1 MVLSEIMEKIYIL
14 KNTPNISSVDSELL
28 LKLENLL
35 GSEDYS
41 NALNDTISIILY
53 EMFNNILKKPH
64 ILNLTALLNN
74 LSLKSKINYIP
85 NLKTESIN
93 LFQLVKIVNETN
105 EEESKH
111 RKRTAGR
118 TAPNI
123 IRDALTQNATSTA
136 IVMDF
141 ASRYIVTPEHMEQPE
156 IDSFTILLQASL
168 ETIKNLLVLIVN
180 KVNDLPAWFYLQ
192 NPNVKIITM
201 STPSK
206 GERENFVKGEKQFP
220 YFFNKSVREDQLD
233 CYDADELAKIQD
245 RFVALT
251 DGMSLK
257 ELNSLKQLCKN
268 ECKNIR
274 DMCDIVDLYKYG
286 VKENLWR
293 KIDRKKINAATFE
306 KRVKGQDAAIS
317 KTLDIIKRAITGM
330 AGLQGN
336 SHTRPKGVLFFAGPT
351 GTGKTETAKTLAEI
365 IFGDEN
371 CCIRFDMSEYS
382 QSHSDQKL
390 LGAPPGYVGYE
401 SGGLLT
407 NAVKKNPFCILLFDE
422 IEKAHPSIFD
432 KFLQILE
439 DGRMTDGQGNTVYF
453 SESIIIFTS
462 NLGTASENISINM
475 AYDEI
480 SKKIR
485 HAVENYFKINLGRPE
500 ILNRIGENIVVYDYI
515 RPNVAQDI
523 LTAQINKI
531 RQNLIEDK
539 KIDVQLTEKAFNVLK
554 ENALKNLQN
563 GGRGI
568 GNVVESLFINPLSR
582 FLFDNEISGNA
593 KISVDDIKISAIQPE
608 LVCQK
613 FDSIKLG

>member
-1 MVLSEIMEKIYIL
+1 MTSEA
-14 KNTPNISSVDSELL
+14 ISFRYWE
-28 LKLENLL
+28 
-35 GSEDYS
+35 Y
-41 NALNDTISIILY
+41 
-53 EMFNNILKKPH
+53 
-64 ILNLTALLNN
+64 
-74 LSLKSKINYIP
+74 
-85 NLKTESIN
+85 
-93 LFQLVKIVNETN
+93 VKI
-105 EEESKH
+105 
-111 RKRTAGR
+111 KRT
-118 TAPNI
+118 
-123 IRDALTQNATSTA
+123 
-136 IVMDF
+136 
-141 ASRYIVTPEHMEQPE
+141 
-156 IDSFTILLQASL
+156 
-168 ETIKNLLVLIVN
+168 
-180 KVNDLPAWFYLQ
+180 
-192 NPNVKIITM
+192 
-201 STPSK
+201 
-206 GERENFVKGEKQFP
+206 
-220 YFFNKSVREDQLD
+220 
-233 CYDADELAKIQD
+233 
-245 RFVALT
+245 
-251 DGMSLK
+251 
-257 ELNSLKQLCKN
+257 
-268 ECKNIR
+268 
-274 DMCDIVDLYKYG
+274 
-286 VKENLWR
+286 
-293 KIDRKKINAATFE
+293 
-306 KRVKGQDAAIS
+306 
-317 KTLDIIKRAITGM
+317 ITGM
-330 AGLQGN
+330 SGLQGN

-351 GTGKTETAKTLAEI
+351 GMGKTETAKTLAEI

-401 SGGLLT
+401 SGGQLT

-422 IEKAHPSIFD
+422 IEKAPPSIFD

-462 NLGTASENISINM
+462 NLGMASENISINM

-485 HAVENYFKINLGRPE
+485 HAIENYFKINLGRPE

-531 RQNLIEDK
+531 CQNLMEDK
-539 KIDVQLTEKAFNVLK
+539 KIEVQLSEKAFNVLK

-608 LVCQK
+608 LVCRK
-613 FDSIKLG
+613 FDSRKLG